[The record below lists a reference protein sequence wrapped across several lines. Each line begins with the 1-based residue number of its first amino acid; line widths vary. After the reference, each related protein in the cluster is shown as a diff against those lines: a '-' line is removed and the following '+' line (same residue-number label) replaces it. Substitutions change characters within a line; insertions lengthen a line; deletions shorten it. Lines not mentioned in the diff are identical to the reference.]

1 MSYLMTQPQLLTEAA
16 ANVAGIRSAI
26 TQANAA
32 AAGPTTSLMAA
43 ASDEVSAAAASLFG
57 AYGQEYQAIVQAASA
72 FHEQFAVTLAAA
84 SNAYAGA
91 ETAIAGLLGGAGGG
105 AANSAAATFTLVMGG
120 SGTPIPPIDYIN
132 NVVSRYISG
141 LVPPIMPGLTPGM
154 VQGLFTP
161 EGGYPL
167 FGASPKDLTFD
178 VSVQRG
184 VDILNNQ
191 LVGANPPYAGLL
203 TGGNTV
209 NVLGYSQSAI
219 IASLEMKALNPT
231 NTPGGSSFFGNLN
244 FSLIGDPMNPNGGLL
259 ERFAPL
265 SIPSIGLTF
274 YGATPDNSFHTTI
287 TTLEYDGFADFPQ
300 YPLNLVSDVNA
311 FAGILYVHGTYPT
324 LTAAQLGT
332 AIHLTNTVGPVTTD
346 YYMIPTQNLPIL
358 NPIRSIPL
366 IGAPFADLIQPDL
379 KVIVDLGYGSTTQG
393 WSPGP
398 PNVPTPF
405 GIIPPVSLGEIGNA
419 LATAAP
425 QGVSAF
431 MADLSSTGS
440 GMAAAAP
447 ATLASWQAAAGSGGS
462 LPSLLSGMSAATT
475 SNPIDGIID
484 GLKSA
489 NTTVTDAI
497 TTASASLYAGLLPT
511 ADIGNFLVTTLP
523 SYDVNLFLTGIE
535 QTVGGDPT
543 GGLIYALGAPFA
555 ADTALGV
562 LAGGF
567 ELEVILRA
575 VEGAVPA

>member
-1 MSYLMTQPQLLTEAA
+1 MWREFAP
-16 ANVAGIRSAI
+16 RSP
-26 TQANAA
+26 QANAA
-32 AAGPTTSLMAA
+32 AAGSTTSVMAA
-43 ASDEVSAAAASLFG
+43 ASDEVSAAAASFFG
-57 AYGQEYQAIVQAASA
+57 VYGQEYQAAIAAATA
-72 FHEQFAVTLAAA
+72 FHDQFAAALAAA
-84 SNAYAGA
+84 GNAYASA
-91 ETAIAGLLGGAGGG
+91 ESAVASLLGGGAGG
-105 AANSAAATFTLVMGG
+105 AANPPPRPITLVMGG
-120 SGTPIPPIDYIN
+120 SGTPIPGIDYIN
-132 NVVSRYISG
+132 NVVSRY
-141 LVPPIMPGLTPGM
+141 VMPFFTVDLAN
-154 VQGLFTP
+154 VQALFTP
-161 EGGYPL
+161 EGGYPI
-167 FGASPKDLTFD
+167 FGFSPKDLTFD

-184 VDILNNQ
+184 VEILNNE

-203 TGGNTV
+203 NPAENTV

-231 NTPGGSSFFGNLN
+231 NTPGGSPYFGNLN

-259 ERFAPL
+259 ERFSPL

-300 YPLNLVSDVNA
+300 YPLNVVSDLNA

-324 LTAAQLGT
+324 LTATQLAS
-332 AIHLTNTVGPVTTD
+332 AIHLTNTVGPVSTD

-358 NPIRSIPL
+358 DPIRSIPL
-366 IGAPFADLIQPDL
+366 IGTPFADLIQPDL

-405 GIIPPVSLGEIGNA
+405 GIIPPVGLGEIGNA

-431 MADLSSTGS
+431 MADLNSTGT

-447 ATLASWQAAAGSGGS
+447 ATLLSLQASASSGGS

-475 SNPIDGIID
+475 SNPIDGVINGI
-484 GLKSA
+484 KTA
-489 NTTVTDAI
+489 NTTATDFISNA
-497 TTASASLYAGLLPT
+497 AASLYGAALPT
-511 ADIGNFLVTTLP
+511 TDIANFLVTTLP
-523 SYDVNLFLTGIE
+523 SYDVNLFLSGIE
-535 QTVGGDPT
+535 QMADGDPT

-567 ELEVILRA
+567 ELEVVLKA
-575 VEGAVPA
+575 VTGAI

>member
-1 MSYLMTQPQLLTEAA
+1 MSYLTTQPQLLAEAA
-16 ANVAGIRSAI
+16 ANVAGIRSSI

-32 AAGPTTSLMAA
+32 AAGSTTTVMAA
-43 ASDEVSAAAASLFG
+43 ASDEVSAAAASFFG
-57 AYGQEYQAIVQAASA
+57 AYGQEYQAAISAATAFHDQFAAALASA
-72 FHEQFAVTLAAA
+72 G
-84 SNAYAGA
+84 NAYAGA

-105 AANSAAATFTLVMGG
+105 AANSAATFTLVMGG

-132 NVVSRYISG
+132 NVVSKYVTPFFTV
-141 LVPPIMPGLTPGM
+141 VPLN

-161 EGGYPL
+161 EGGYPIY
-167 FGASPKDLTFD
+167 GESPKDLTFN

-184 VDILNNQ
+184 VDILNNE

-219 IASLEMKALNPT
+219 IASLEMRALNPT
-231 NTPGGSSFFGNLN
+231 NSGSAGSPYYNQLN
-244 FSLIGDPMNPNGGLL
+244 FSLIGDLMNPNGGLL

-265 SIPSIGLTF
+265 TIPSLGITF
-274 YGATPDNSFHTTI
+274 YGATPDNSFPTTI

-300 YPLNLVSDVNA
+300 YPLNFVSDLNA

-332 AIHLTNTVGPVTTD
+332 AIHLTNTVGPVSTN

-366 IGAPFADLIQPDL
+366 IGTPFADLIQPDL

-405 GIIPPVSLGEIGNA
+405 GIIPPVGLGEIGNA

-431 MADLSSTGS
+431 MADLNSTGT

-447 ATLASWQAAAGSGGS
+447 ATLLSLQASAGSGGS

-475 SNPIDGIID
+475 SNPIDGVINGI
-484 GLKSA
+484 KTA
-489 NTTVTDAI
+489 NTTVANFI
-497 TTASASLYAGLLPT
+497 SGGAASLYGAALPT
-511 ADIGNFLVTTLP
+511 TDIANFLVTTLP
-523 SYDVNLFLTGIE
+523 SYDVNLFLSGIE
-535 QTVGGDPT
+535 QMVDGDPT
-543 GGLIYALGAPFA
+543 GGLIYALGAPLA
-555 ADTALGV
+555 ADTALGI

-567 ELEVILRA
+567 ELEIVSKA
-575 VEGAVPA
+575 VTGAI

>member
-1 MSYLMTQPQLLTEAA
+1 MSYLTTQPQLLTEAA
-16 ANVAGIRSAI
+16 ANVAGIRSSI

-32 AAGPTTSLMAA
+32 AAGSTTSVMAA
-43 ASDEVSAAAASLFG
+43 ASDEVSAAAASFFG
-57 AYGQEYQAIVQAASA
+57 AYGQEYQAAIQAATA
-72 FHEQFAVTLAAA
+72 FHDQFTAALASAG
-84 SNAYAGA
+84 NAYAGA
-91 ETAIAGLLGGAGGG
+91 EIAIAGLLGGGGG
-105 AANSAAATFTLVMGG
+105 AANAAADFTLVMGG

-132 NVVSRYISG
+132 NVVSRYIAS
-141 LVPPIMPGLTPGM
+141 IPGFDPLG

-161 EGGYPL
+161 EGGYPI
-167 FGASPKDLTFD
+167 FGFSPKDLTFD

-203 TGGNTV
+203 NPVGTNTV

-219 IASLEMKALNPT
+219 ISSLEMKALNPT
-231 NTPGGSSFFGNLN
+231 NTPAGSPYFNFLN

-259 ERFAPL
+259 ERFSPL

-300 YPLNLVSDVNA
+300 YPLNVVSDLNA

-324 LTAAQLGT
+324 LTATQLAS
-332 AIHLTNTVGPVTTD
+332 AIHLTNTVGPVSTD

-366 IGAPFADLIQPDL
+366 IGTPFADLIQPDL

-405 GIIPPVSLGEIGNA
+405 GVIPPVSLGEIGNA

-431 MADLSSTGS
+431 MADLNSTGA

-447 ATLASWQAAAGSGGS
+447 ATLLSLQASASSGGG

-475 SNPIDGIID
+475 SNPIDGVINGI
-484 GLKSA
+484 KTA
-489 NTTVTDAI
+489 NTTVANFI
-497 TTASASLYAGLLPT
+497 SGGAASLYGAALPT
-511 ADIGNFLVTTLP
+511 TDIANFLVTTLP
-523 SYDVNLFLTGIE
+523 SYDVNLFLGGIE
-535 QTVGGDPT
+535 QMVDGDPT

-567 ELEVILRA
+567 ELEVILKA
-575 VEGAVPA
+575 VTGAI

>member
-1 MSYLMTQPQLLTEAA
+1 MSYLTTQPQLVTEAA
-16 ANVAGIRSAI
+16 ANVAGIRSSIAE
-26 TQANAA
+26 ANAA
-32 AAGPTTSLMAA
+32 AAGSTTSVMAA
-43 ASDEVSAAAASLFG
+43 ASDEVSAAAASFFG
-57 AYGQEYQAIVQAASA
+57 AYGQEYQAAIQAATA
-72 FHEQFAVTLAAA
+72 FHDQFAASLASAG
-84 SNAYAGA
+84 NAYASA
-91 ETAIAGLLGGAGGG
+91 ETAIASLLGGGGG
-105 AANSAAATFTLVMGG
+105 AANAAANITLVMGG
-120 SGTPIPPIDYIN
+120 SGTPIPGVTYIN
-132 NVVSRYISG
+132 NVVSRYIAS
-141 LVPPIMPGLTPGM
+141 IPGFDPLG

-167 FGASPKDLTFD
+167 FGESPKDLTFNA
-178 VSVQRG
+178 SVQRG
-184 VDILNNQ
+184 VEILNNQ

-231 NTPGGSSFFGNLN
+231 NTPGGSPFFGSLN

-287 TTLEYDGFADFPQ
+287 TTAEYDGFADFPQ
-300 YPLNLVSDVNA
+300 YPLNLVSDINA

-332 AIHLTNTVGPVTTD
+332 AIHLTNTVGPVSTD

-366 IGAPFADLIQPDL
+366 IGTPFADLIQPDL

-405 GIIPPVSLGEIGNA
+405 GIIPPVGLGEIGNA

-431 MADLSSTGS
+431 MADLNSTGS

-475 SNPIDGIID
+475 SNPIDGVIN

-489 NTTVTDAI
+489 NTTVTNAI

-535 QTVGGDPT
+535 QMVDGDPT

>member
-1 MSYLMTQPQLLTEAA
+1 MSYLTTQPQLLTEAA
-16 ANVAGIRSAI
+16 ANVAGIRSSI
-26 TQANAA
+26 TAANAA
-32 AAGPTTSLMAA
+32 AAGSTTSVMAA
-43 ASDEVSAAAASLFG
+43 ASDEVSAAAASFFG
-57 AYGQEYQAIVQAASA
+57 AYGQEYQAAIAAATA
-72 FHEQFAVTLAAA
+72 FHDQFAAALAAA
-84 SNAYAGA
+84 GNAYTGA
-91 ETAIAGLLGGAGGG
+91 ESAAVSMLGGAGGG
-105 AANSAAATFTLVMGG
+105 AANAAATFTLVMGG

-141 LVPPIMPGLTPGM
+141 LVPPLTPGL

-161 EGGYPL
+161 EGGYPI
-167 FGASPKDLTFD
+167 FGFSPKDLTFD

-184 VDILNNQ
+184 VDILNNE
-191 LVGANPPYAGLL
+191 LVGPNPPYAGLL

-231 NTPGGSSFFGNLN
+231 NTPAGSPYFNFLN

-300 YPLNLVSDVNA
+300 YPLNVVSDLNA
-311 FAGILYVHGTYPT
+311 FAGILYVHGTYPV
-324 LTAAQLGT
+324 LTATQL
-332 AIHLTNTVGPVTTD
+332 ASQIQLTNTVGPTSTT

-366 IGAPFADLIQPDL
+366 IGTPFADLIQPDL

-405 GIIPPVSLGEIGNA
+405 GVLPPVSLGEIGNA

-431 MADLSSTGS
+431 MADLNSTGS

-447 ATLASWQAAAGSGGS
+447 ATLLSLQASASSGGG
-462 LPSLLSGMSAATT
+462 LPNLLSGMSAATT
-475 SNPIDGIID
+475 SNPIDGVIN
-484 GLKSA
+484 GLKTA
-489 NTTVTDAI
+489 NTTVANFI
-497 TTASASLYAGLLPT
+497 STAGTSLYGAALPT
-511 ADIGNFLVTTLP
+511 ADIANFLVTTLP
-523 SYDVNLFLTGIE
+523 SYDVNLFLGGI
-535 QTVGGDPT
+535 QQIADGDLT

-567 ELEVILRA
+567 ELEVILKA
-575 VEGAVPA
+575 VEGV